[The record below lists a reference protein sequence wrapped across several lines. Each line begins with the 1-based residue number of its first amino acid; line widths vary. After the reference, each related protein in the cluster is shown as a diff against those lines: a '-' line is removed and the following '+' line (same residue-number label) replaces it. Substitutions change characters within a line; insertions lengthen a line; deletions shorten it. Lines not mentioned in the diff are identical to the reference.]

1 MITTAYSHFNPNASL
16 GLCSMLLMKH
26 PRGEETPLLHINVN
40 DSSEKALIIKEECVL
55 RTESVKVICILS
67 FEIEGDVIQGS
78 YCHS

>member
-1 MITTAYSHFNPNASL
+1 
-16 GLCSMLLMKH
+16 MLLMKH
-26 PRGEETPLLHINVN
+26 PRGEEPPLLHINVN

-67 FEIEGDVIQGS
+67 FEIEGDVPSSSVWIPDPPPDVIQGS